1 MNDYG
6 KMGGVA
12 ALIEAATFIVGIAL
26 AVTLLAPFQT
36 GELDPVQKVAFVV
49 DNQAIMYIWNQ
60 IIYLVFGI
68 FLVVLVLALYDRLKE
83 GSPAMVQVATAYGLI
98 WAGLM
103 FASGMVF
110 NIGLATVVD
119 LYSKDPAQAAPFWLA
134 INSVWDGLGGGN
146 EIVGGLWI
154 LLLSWA
160 ALRAGG
166 LPKGLNILG
175 ILIGVAGIITLV
187 PALEMLGFVFG
198 LGSIVWFVWLGIAM
212 LRSNPSAEA

>member
-1 MNDYG
+1 MSDYK

-12 ALIEAATFIVGIAL
+12 ALIEAATFIVGIGL

-36 GELDPVQKVAFVV
+36 GDLDPVQKVAFIV

-68 FLVVLVLALYDRLKE
+68 FLVVLALALYDRLKD
-83 GSPAMVQVATAYGLI
+83 GSAAMVQVATAYGLI

-103 FASGMVF
+103 FAGGMVF
-110 NIGLATVVD
+110 NIGLDTVVD
-119 LYSKDPAQAAPFWLA
+119 LYSKDPDQAASFWLA

-160 ALRAGG
+160 A
-166 LPKGLNILG
+166 
-175 ILIGVAGIITLV
+175 
-187 PALEMLGFVFG
+187 
-198 LGSIVWFVWLGIAM
+198 
-212 LRSNPSAEA
+212 